1 MKDAYGIEIIKTI
14 IYFNEND
21 NHKVIFIDLNQKLND
36 FKNVSIFLKK
46 GLFYK
51 WIDLLRKLEKL
62 SKHGYSILIFDLVQL
77 IF

>member
-1 MKDAYGIEIIKTI
+1 M
-14 IYFNEND
+14 
-21 NHKVIFIDLNQKLND
+21 IFIDLNQKLND

-62 SKHGYSILIFDLVQL
+62 SKHGYSVLIFDLVQL